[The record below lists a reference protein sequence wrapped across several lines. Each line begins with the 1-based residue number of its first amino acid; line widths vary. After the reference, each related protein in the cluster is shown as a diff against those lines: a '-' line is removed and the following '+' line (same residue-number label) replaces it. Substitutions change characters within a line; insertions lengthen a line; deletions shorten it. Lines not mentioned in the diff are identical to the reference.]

1 MAIPSVFGGGVKTTE
16 TKKPFEKKT
25 LEPKKDLDTRQ
36 SAPIQKKIEEPKKDF
51 GALKN
56 VFEKSKPVE
65 KDDKPIRPNTAVN
78 KKTEQV

>member
-1 MAIPSVFGGGVKTTE
+1 MAIPSVFGGGAKASE

-25 LEPKKDLDTRQ
+25 FEPKKDLDAKP
-36 SAPIQKKIEEPKKDF
+36 SPFKKKVEEPKKDV
-51 GALKN
+51 GDLKN